1 MPVTRRFVSQN
12 QEECQV
18 LLMDSKN
25 TFVVNHTEEWQF
37 LFGPS
42 TEPEESVLKL
52 TVAAQFNTDNFD
64 GIKLIA
70 YLFEDQ
76 TGAVSAIGSL
86 TFAVYKVS
94 SPNWQDEFIASFT
107 GTELPNTYIYKELTL
122 ADLGSIDLDGETTL
136 MIEATGLRLG
146 KIYRSR
152 IYVNHLGV
160 SDSIL
165 RLKQSIDYLTLMKKD
180 E

>member
-1 MPVTRRFVSQN
+1 M
-12 QEECQV
+12 
-18 LLMDSKN
+18 MDSKS
-25 TFVVNHTEEWQF
+25 TFLVNDSEEWQF

-42 TEPEESVLKL
+42 TSPEASVLKI
-52 TVAAQFNTDNFD
+52 TIAAQFNIDNFD

-76 TGAVSAIGSL
+76 TGSVSALGS
-86 TFAVYKVS
+86 TSFSVYKVV
-94 SPNWQDEFIASFT
+94 SPEWQDELIGNFS
-107 GTELPNTYIYKELTL
+107 GTELPNSYIYRELTL
-122 ADLGSIDLDGETTL
+122 ADLGGIELSGETTL
-136 MIEATGLRLG
+136 MIEAAGLRLG
-146 KIYRSR
+146 KIYRGR

-165 RLKQSIDYLTLMKKD
+165 RIKQSIDFLTITKKD